1 MRGAVSNSNVVPS
14 CRLTLCLRYSGAS
27 SSLGRSMMRMSWV
40 SENGLLKRTM
50 NDSQKW
56 LPTRR
61 SLNHLPSTVVALRP
75 VPISM
80 KLSGDSIWLVGRR
93 NVTPTA
99 LRKLNPWGD
108 ILASVLPPKVSN
120 TENLPPISMSPIW
133 DLLFDSRGAEEMPH
147 RGSVRICCALRTVRR
162 FCDAN
167 GEIPVMGL
175 PAPRKLVYRALNA
188 CTLASIAVC
197 ASVPTLGTNG

>member
-75 VPISM
+75 VPRSM

-99 LRKLNPWGD
+99 VRKFRPDGD
-108 ILASVLPPKVSN
+108 ILASVLPPKESN
-120 TENLPPISMSPIW
+120 TENLPPMSMSPRW
-133 DLLFDSRGAEEMPH
+133 DLVTDDNGAATIPNAE
-147 RGSVRICCALRTVRR
+147 SVRIRCASRTVSR
-162 FCDAN
+162 FWEAN
-167 GEIPVMGL
+167 GPFVVIGL
-175 PAPRKLVYRALNA
+175 AAHRG
-188 CTLASIAVC
+188 
-197 ASVPTLGTNG
+197 LGGLLGGQKKEP